1 MTKLPLRIA
10 LRYLFARKS
19 YNVINLISGIGVAGM
34 AIGTAALVI
43 ILSVFNGFNMI
54 VSDSLSDVSPD
65 IEIRPASGKVFSPDT
80 ALFAPVL
87 DNPDI
92 VTLSST
98 LEEQVFISYEG
109 RQSLARLKGL
119 DPVGEEESS
128 FRDHLA
134 GGEWKLHK
142 ADLPCAVAGAGIAA
156 SLGLNPRFVTP
167 MEVFYPSR
175 TQAPS
180 LSNPSATLRKQK
192 LLTGGVF
199 SVNAELDAKVVLVPI
214 EVMRELLEYGQEV
227 SALEIW
233 TAKGRQE
240 EVEKW
245 LTEYLGDSF
254 KVLDRYRQNQSV
266 FKMMCYEKLAI
277 FLILI
282 FVVIIIAFNIYSSLK
297 MLVIEKQG
305 DTGTLRSLG
314 APESMLR
321 KVFLLEGW
329 LVSLLGMVIGLVL
342 GVTVVLLQQKFG
354 IMPMP
359 GGFLVQAYPVVL
371 KATDILWITLGVA
384 GVGYLMALIPSRKV

>member
-1 MTKLPLRIA
+1 MTRLPLRIA

-19 YNVINLISGIGVAGM
+19 YNVINLISAVGVAGM

-43 ILSVFNGFNMI
+43 ILSVFNGFNKI
-54 VSDSLSDVSPD
+54 VSESLSDVSPD
-65 IEIRPASGKVFSPDT
+65 IVVRPAAGKVFVPDS

-87 DNPDI
+87 EHDGI

-119 DPVGEEESS
+119 DAVALEESAYK
-128 FRDHLA
+128 DHLIS
-134 GGEWKLHK
+134 GSWQLRKG
-142 ADLPCAVAGAGIAA
+142 DLNYAIAGAGIAS

-180 LSNPSATLRKQK
+180 LSNPAATLRKQK

-199 SVNAELDAKVVLVPI
+199 SVNAETDAKVVLVPL
-214 EVMRELLEYGQEV
+214 EVMRELLEYPEEV

-233 TAKGRQE
+233 TVQSRTE

-245 LTEYLGDSF
+245 LTEYLGAHF
-254 KVLDRYRQNQSV
+254 KVLNRYRQNESV
-266 FKMMCYEKLAI
+266 FKMMRYEKLAI

-297 MLVIEKQG
+297 MLVIEKQD

-314 APESMLR
+314 APEGMLR
-321 KVFLLEGW
+321 KIFLLEGW
-329 LVSLLGMVIGLVL
+329 LVSLLGMVIGLVI
-342 GVTVVLLQQKFG
+342 GVAVVLLQERFG
-354 IMPMP
+354 FVPMP
-359 GGFLVQAYPVVL
+359 GNFLVQAYPVVL
-371 KATDILWITLGVA
+371 KFTDILWIVLGVA